1 MKAVI
6 LTFVCVCFS
15 AFVWGQEIE
24 LTGTYAAS
32 TSIKFQHNFGGGVG
46 YNQFITHRSRLG
58 FFIGYL
64 INSTPYHQSS
74 ASTTDLS
81 TVVRDARPHNQW
93 VTLKISYSFNLLKSS
108 RSLLFLGAEVGL
120 NYFII
125 DEKGEQ
131 TVTTRQGDVTSGS
144 FINNTTVNNRVGVG
158 MLIEYELKDIIC
170 KRISPFLSINPEVM
184 SYGRFGLMGSSDPVL
199 IGWMNFNVG
208 VRYTLGKKQ

>member
-1 MKAVI
+1 MKAFIPTIV
-6 LTFVCVCFS
+6 LLCFS
-15 AFVWGQEIE
+15 VFVSGQEIE
-24 LTGTYAAS
+24 LTGTYASS
-32 TSIKFQHNFGGGVG
+32 TSTKFQHTFGGGVG

-64 INSTPYHQSS
+64 INTTPYHQSS

-81 TVVRDARPHNQW
+81 TVVRDARPYNQR
-93 VTLKISYSFNLLKSS
+93 VALKITYSFNLLKSA
-108 RSLLFLGAEVGL
+108 RSMLFLGAEVGL

-170 KRISPFLSINPEVM
+170 KRISPFLSIHPEVT
-184 SYGRFGLMGSSDPVL
+184 SYGRFGLKGSSDPAL

-208 VRYTLGKKQ
+208 VKYSLGKKQ

>member
-1 MKAVI
+1 
-6 LTFVCVCFS
+6 
-15 AFVWGQEIE
+15 
-24 LTGTYAAS
+24 
-32 TSIKFQHNFGGGVG
+32 
-46 YNQFITHRSRLG
+46 
-58 FFIGYL
+58 
-64 INSTPYHQSS
+64 
-74 ASTTDLS
+74 
-81 TVVRDARPHNQW
+81 

-184 SYGRFGLMGSSDPVL
+184 SYGRFGLMGLSDPVL